1 MPCTLPPAHPRRG
14 LRARAFARI
23 TAGGNLILYND
34 SHMKGYSCWK

>member
-1 MPCTLPPAHPRRG
+1 MPCTQPPAYPRRNPH
-14 LRARAFARI
+14 AHAVARI